1 MVFFP
6 SYKFM
11 EDVLEVYENEFS
23 SRNGFAVF
31 RRHQE

>member
-11 EDVLEVYENEFS
+11 DDVLEVYENEFQ
-23 SRNGFAVF
+23 RNGFAVF
-31 RRHQE
+31 RRHRE